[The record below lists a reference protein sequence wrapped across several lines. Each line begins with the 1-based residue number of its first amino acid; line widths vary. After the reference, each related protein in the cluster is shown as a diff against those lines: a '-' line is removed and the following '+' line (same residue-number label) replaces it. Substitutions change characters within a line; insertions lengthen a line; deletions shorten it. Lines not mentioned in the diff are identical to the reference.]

1 MTRFHPLHTHLPL
14 PTQLNNPMGYIP
26 HPLCQQ
32 AAKEVQRYIASVEE
46 WQEEI
51 GRGKMFGVLV
61 VEDAVGRLGFLAAY
75 SGLLAERNDW
85 PYFVPAVFDFQ
96 QPDGYFK
103 QEEAL
108 IVEINREIAS
118 QESAPELTKVREALS
133 AARTTMEKDLEDWK
147 NRMTAA
153 KQQRDAARM
162 ARKEGHPAEDLPSEA
177 TMVQESQWMKAEL
190 RRKRKH
196 HEETITA
203 LEEKAKELE
212 KATKQ
217 LRIIRKK
224 RSEDLQQ
231 WLFSHFEMLNAK
243 GERRNLIDIFAS
255 THTPTPPSG
264 AGECCAPKLLQ
275 YAFAHHLR
283 PVAIAEFWWGQS
295 PTGEVRHHLQYYPAC
310 RGKCLPIL
318 QHMLQGL
325 DVEANTLEQP
335 TATSPTI
342 LYEDEALMVV
352 AKPAGMLS
360 VPGKVEG
367 PSVATFVQAHCPG
380 ADGPLIVHRLDMAT
394 SGLMV
399 IAKTKAAHQHLQ
411 AQFHHRT
418 VEKTYIALLE
428 RPLPKEVAPKGIIS
442 LPLRPDPLDRPRQVV
457 DTVKGKPA
465 VTYYEKL
472 SDNSVLLKPKT
483 GRTHQLRVH
492 CAHPDGLGIPIKGD
506 TLYGSPADRL
516 YLHAQSLVFT
526 HPTTGERMTF
536 MIEGFEV

>member
-14 PTQLNNPMGYIP
+14 PTRLNNPMGYIP

-32 AAKEVQRYIASVEE
+32 AAREVQQYIASVEE

-61 VEDAVGRLGFLAAY
+61 VEDAEGRLGFLAAY

-103 QEEAL
+103 REEAL
-108 IVEINREIAS
+108 IVDINREIAS
-118 QESAPELTKVREALS
+118 QESAPELTTVREAL
-133 AARTTMEKDLEDWK
+133 ADARTAKGKDLEEWK

-153 KQQRDAARM
+153 KQQRDAARL

-203 LEEKAKELE
+203 LEEKVKNLE

-255 THTPTPPSG
+255 THTPIPPSG

-295 PTGEVRHHLQYYPAC
+295 PTGEVRQHRQYYPAC

-352 AKPAGMLS
+352 AKPTGMLS

-367 PSVATFVQAHCPG
+367 PSVATFAQGHCPE
-380 ADGPLIVHRLDMAT
+380 ANGPLIVHRLDMAT

-399 IAKTKAAHQHLQ
+399 IAKTKVAHQHLQ

-472 SDNSVLLKPKT
+472 SDNCILLSPKT

>member
-14 PTQLNNPMGYIP
+14 PTRLNNPMGYIP

-51 GRGKMFGVLV
+51 DRGKMFGVLV
-61 VEDAVGRLGFLAAY
+61 VEDAEGRLGFLAAY

-103 QEEAL
+103 REEAL

-118 QESAPELTKVREALS
+118 QESAPELTKVRETLS
-133 AARTTMEKDLEDWK
+133 AARTVMEKDLEDWK
-147 NRMTAA
+147 NRMAAA

-203 LEEKAKELE
+203 LEEKAKDLE

-325 DVEANTLEQP
+325 NVEANTLEQP

-380 ADGPLIVHRLDMAT
+380 ADGPIIVHHLDMAT

-472 SDNSVLLKPKT
+472 SDNCILLSPKT